1 MSVTDNNPLDGLYAF
16 VRNHLVVVNNIV
28 LTAVTIVGVLDFLA
42 PRLSILP
49 KAIYCGTALL
59 LALMLLAPVSPG
71 AAERIIAFFR
81 LPRPE
86 GVAPMWRRPVWQF
99 MVFLLLV
106 VNAAGFASVARAE
119 QGGLIASQFPAAREW
134 QEQLLALKRI
144 EAGVDA
150 LVKNAQHPQAVLT
163 SRGYKFDTDSLAQAI
178 RQHDYDALKLY
189 ADAHFRADHPT
200 PLLLLMSNEWDQ
212 KSAGL
217 LTEAMF
223 ANENACIDKTD
234 GWRQAAFLAEAYIN
248 ELRPEQPEKAAAF
261 KRLCK
266 SEFVVKALTSMAN
279 NPDPNKPQSVIEQR
293 RWALGYLTK

>member
-1 MSVTDNNPLDGLYAF
+1 MSIADNNPLDGLYAF

-28 LTAVTIVGVLDFLA
+28 LTAITIVGVLDFLA

-49 KAIYCGTALL
+49 KVVYSGTALL
-59 LALMLLAPVSPG
+59 LALMLIAPVSPG
-71 AAERIIAFFR
+71 AAGRIIAFFR

-86 GVAPMWRRPVWQF
+86 GATPMWRRPVWQF

-119 QGGLIASQFPAAREW
+119 QGGLLASQFPAAREW

-144 EAGVDA
+144 EAGVDV

-163 SRGYKFDTDSLAQAI
+163 SRGYKFDTDGLAQAI
-178 RQHDYDALKLY
+178 RQHDYDALRLY
-189 ADAHFRADHPT
+189 ADANFRVDEPA
-200 PLLLLMSNEWDQ
+200 PLLILMRKEWDP
-212 KSAGL
+212 KSAAL

-234 GWRQAAFLAEAYIN
+234 GWRQIGFLADAYIN
-248 ELRPEQPEKAAAF
+248 ELHPEQPAKAATF

-266 SEFVVKALTSMAN
+266 SNFVIKALTSMVN
-279 NPDPNKPQSVIEQR
+279 NPDPNKPQTIMEQH
-293 RWALGYLTK
+293 RWALGYLMK